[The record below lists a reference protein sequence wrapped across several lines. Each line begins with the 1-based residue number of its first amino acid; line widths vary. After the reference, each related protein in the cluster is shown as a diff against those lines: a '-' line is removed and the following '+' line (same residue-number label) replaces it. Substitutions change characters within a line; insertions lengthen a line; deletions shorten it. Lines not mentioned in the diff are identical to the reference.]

1 MINRGLFRCFA
12 DILSY
17 PTSEYID
24 TIRASLDAPET
35 INEPARGQ
43 IELFLHAVRDFSVAD
58 LEELYTRTFDI
69 NPIAN
74 LEIGWHLYGEAYE
87 RGSFL
92 VKMRELLRTYQI
104 EESTELPDHITHIL
118 IVLDKMEKGEA
129 IEFCQRYLRPAID
142 KILEGFAN
150 HPNPFAIILT
160 SLRTVIESYQG
171 EGVESH
177 A

>member
-1 MINRGLFRCFA
+1 MIK
-12 DILSY
+12 
-17 PTSEYID
+17 
-24 TIRASLDAPET
+24 
-35 INEPARGQ
+35 EPVRGQ
-43 IELFLHAVRDFSVAD
+43 IESFLHSIRDFSIAD

-92 VKMRELLRTYQI
+92 VKMRELLRAHHI

-118 IVLDKMEKGEA
+118 VVLDKMEKGEA
-129 IEFCQRYLRPAID
+129 IEFSQQHLKPALD

-160 SLRTVIESYQG
+160 ALRTVVESYQVQ
-171 EGVESH
+171 GVESH
-177 A
+177 V